1 MGIELV
7 MRQAQF
13 RFYSE
18 LNDFL
23 PAESQSV
30 TVSYL
35 FLGNPAIKDS
45 FEALGVPHT
54 EVDLILVNGESV
66 DFRYLLQD
74 GDKASV
80 FPEFRSI
87 DITPVLKVRPEP
99 LPEVQFVLDIHLGR
113 LASYLRMM
121 GFDSLYRNDYAD
133 DELASVAHHAGR
145 TLLTRDRGLLKRSEV
160 THGYY
165 IRAGQPYE
173 QLIEVM
179 RRFNLSRL
187 AAPFKLCIR
196 CNGMLEDVSKE
207 RVLDQLPPMV
217 QERHAQFRR
226 CRSCGRVYWK
236 GSHYEHMRRF
246 LVQVLKEADSS

>member
-1 MGIELV
+1 

-23 PAESQSV
+23 PAGSRSV

-35 FLGNPAIKDS
+35 FMGTPAIKDS
-45 FEALGVPHT
+45 LEALGVPHT
-54 EVDLILVNGESV
+54 EVDLVLVNGESV

-74 GDKASV
+74 GDRASV

-87 DITPVLKVRPEP
+87 DITPILKVRPEP
-99 LPEVQFVLDIHLGR
+99 LQEVQFVLDIHLGR

-121 GFDSLYRNDYAD
+121 GFDSRYRNDYTD
-133 DELASVAHHAGR
+133 DELASVAQQEGR
-145 TLLTRDRGLLKRSEV
+145 ILLTRDRGLLKRSEV

-179 RRFNLSRL
+179 RRFDLSRL
-187 AAPFKLCIR
+187 AVPFKLCIR
-196 CNGMLEDVSKE
+196 CNGILEDVSKE
-207 RVLDQLPPMV
+207 RVLEQLPPMV
-217 QERHAQFRR
+217 QERHDQFRR
-226 CRSCGRVYWK
+226 CRSCGQVYWK

-246 LVQVLKEADSS
+246 VAQVFKEANSS

>member
-1 MGIELV
+1 
-7 MRQAQF
+7 MRQALI

-30 TVSYL
+30 TVSHL
-35 FLGNPAIKDS
+35 FMGNPAIKDS
-45 FEALGVPHT
+45 LEALGVPHT

-74 GDKASV
+74 GDRASV

-87 DITPVLKVRPEP
+87 DITPILKVRPES
-99 LPEVQFVLDIHLGR
+99 LQEVQFVLDIHLGR
-113 LASYLRMM
+113 LASYLRML

-133 DELASVAHHAGR
+133 EELASVAHLEGR
-145 TLLTRDRGLLKRSEV
+145 ILLTRDRGLLKRSEV

-165 IRAGQPYE
+165 LRASQPYA

-179 RRFNLSRL
+179 RRFTLTRL

-196 CNGMLEDVSKE
+196 CNGMLEDVSKGMVE
-207 RVLDQLPPMV
+207 DQLPPKV
-217 QERHAQFRR
+217 IERHVHFRR
-226 CRSCGRVYWK
+226 CRNCGQVFWQ
-236 GSHYEHMRRF
+236 GTHYERMRRF
-246 LVQVLKEADSS
+246 IAQVFEEVNRSER

>member
-1 MGIELV
+1 

-23 PAESQSV
+23 PAGSRSV

-35 FLGNPAIKDS
+35 FMGTPAIKDS
-45 FEALGVPHT
+45 LEALGVPHT
-54 EVDLILVNGESV
+54 EVDLVLVNGESV

-74 GDKASV
+74 GDRASV

-87 DITPVLKVRPEP
+87 DITPILKVRPEP
-99 LPEVQFVLDIHLGR
+99 LQEMQFVLDIHLGR
-113 LASYLRMM
+113 LTSYLRMM

-133 DELASVAHHAGR
+133 NELACVAHIEGR
-145 TLLTRDRGLLKRSEV
+145 ILLTRDRGLLKRSEV

-165 IRAGQPYE
+165 LRASQPYE

-179 RRFNLSRL
+179 RRFNLTRL
-187 AAPFKLCIR
+187 AAPFKRCIR

-207 RVLDQLPPMV
+207 MVKDHLPPKV
-217 QERHAQFRR
+217 KERHVQFRH
-226 CRSCGRVYWK
+226 CRSCGQVYWQ
-236 GSHYEHMRRF
+236 GSHYERMCR
-246 LVQVLKEADSS
+246 LIAQVFEEANGS

>member
-1 MGIELV
+1 
-7 MRQAQF
+7 MRQARF

-23 PAESQSV
+23 PAESQSAM
-30 TVSYL
+30 VSYL

-45 FEALGVPHT
+45 LEALGVPHT
-54 EVDLILVNGESV
+54 EVDLILMNGESV
-66 DFRYLLQD
+66 DFKQPLQD
-74 GDKASV
+74 GDRASV
-80 FPEFRSI
+80 FPGFRSI
-87 DITPVLKVRPEP
+87 DITPILKVRPEP
-99 LPEVQFVLDIHLGR
+99 LLEVKFVIDVHLGR

-121 GFDSLYRNDYAD
+121 GFDSLYRNDYSD
-133 DELASVAHHAGR
+133 NELASVAHHEGR
-145 TLLTRDRGLLKRSEV
+145 ILLTRDRGLLKRSEV

-165 IRAGQPYE
+165 IRASQPTE

-207 RVLDQLPPMV
+207 RVLQQLPPMV

-226 CRSCGRVYWK
+226 CRNCGQAYWR

-246 LVQVLKEADSS
+246 LAQVFKEAERS

>member
-1 MGIELV
+1 
-7 MRQAQF
+7 MRQALF

-23 PAESQSV
+23 PAGSRSV
-30 TVSYL
+30 TVPHL
-35 FLGNPAIKDS
+35 FKGTPAIKDS
-45 FEALGVPHT
+45 LEALGVPHT

-66 DFRYLLQD
+66 DFRYSLQD
-74 GDKASV
+74 GDSVSV

-99 LPEVQFVLDIHLGR
+99 LQKAQFIIDIHLGR

-133 DELASVAHHAGR
+133 NELARVAHLEGR
-145 TLLTRDRGLLKRSEV
+145 ILLTRDRGLLKRSEV

-165 IRAGQPYE
+165 LRASQPYE

-179 RRFNLSRL
+179 RRFNLTRL
-187 AAPFKLCIR
+187 AVPFKLCIR
-196 CNGMLEDVSKE
+196 CNGTLDDASKE
-207 RVLDQLPPMV
+207 MVRDHLPPKV
-217 QERHAQFRR
+217 KERHVQFRQ
-226 CRSCGRVYWK
+226 CRSCGQVYWQ
-236 GSHYEHMRRF
+236 GSHYERMRRF
-246 LVQVLKEADSS
+246 IAQVFEEAKES